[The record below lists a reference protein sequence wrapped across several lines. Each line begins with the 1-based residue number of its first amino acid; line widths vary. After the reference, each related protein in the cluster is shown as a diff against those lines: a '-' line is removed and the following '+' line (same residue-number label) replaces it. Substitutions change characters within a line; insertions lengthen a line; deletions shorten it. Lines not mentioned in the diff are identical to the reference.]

1 MSAPRKTWM
10 HWRGRFME
18 DRRSTRHAVL
28 ELRSALTCR
37 DLEDGSGSQAATS
50 PRVVLARFRF
60 LV

>member
-1 MSAPRKTWM
+1 MSQNVERMLTGARGSRRTGGQPR
-10 HWRGRFME
+10 H
-18 DRRSTRHAVL
+18 DVL